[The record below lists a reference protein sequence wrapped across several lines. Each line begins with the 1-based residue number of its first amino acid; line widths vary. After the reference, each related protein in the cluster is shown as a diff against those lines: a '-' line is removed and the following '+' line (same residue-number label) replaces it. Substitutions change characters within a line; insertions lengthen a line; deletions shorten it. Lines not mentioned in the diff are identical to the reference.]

1 MQNERKAVTRL
12 TLDLQLG
19 DVQKSFGLTK
29 GDVNRRLEFTLI
41 DGGRPFEIPGN
52 WTAWLVGTKP
62 DETELKLGCVVERGR
77 VIYDLASGNQLSA
90 CEGYFPIWLTIFN
103 EAGEEVYSPGVGVDV
118 RPGPKTMNSEDQ
130 NTAIAELI
138 ANVNRTQEEVGGIQA
153 RLPELAREVQLSTLT
168 IPKNQWEDGDP
179 KLAYGN
185 VGGLFASSDTT
196 ASRKVSI
203 LLLPVDNAT
212 RVESRSIGIEVTHVA
227 PIPSGGYVTIFLSRA
242 GEAPT
247 MDLKYVVI
255 AFSEPNETGEAFTV
269 SAGFIGIG
277 ASSTDQL
284 EADVEA
290 LEEDVKDNKR
300 NISQIQESIQ
310 NTPGT
315 ETYVGST
322 PPEKDSYSLWVDTSV
337 NPAQIKY
344 KTEVGTW
351 VVAAG
356 GGGGGGGGSGDMELV
371 NKDDWI
377 TKTVALGASCV
388 INLSWS
394 SKVSGKPT
402 GNGTMRIMVNG
413 ASKLTREVAQG
424 SVSPD
429 IGAYLKAGDNVVD
442 ITISDSRGNSST
454 LNLTVN
460 AVSLSITCSLD
471 DSTAYTGDI
480 PILYKPVGEVEKTVH
495 FLIDGS
501 EIDTRVVTA
510 SNRDQPYTIPAQA
523 HGSHVFEVYFDA
535 VIDGKTVPSNRER
548 FDLICYEEGNTTPII
563 TTTFLGGT
571 FTQYATVPINYIVY
585 TWGQQTSEVK
595 LMDGETVVQTY
606 PAVDRTRQLW
616 PYKATE
622 FGQKNLSIVSGE
634 TVKPI
639 SLTVTEST
647 VKAEAETA
655 NLQLYLSSEG
665 RSNNEENP
673 LTWSYEGVNAQ
684 MTGFNM
690 KSDLWQEDDEGN
702 TVLRVSGDARVNI
715 PFNIFGADFRTFG
728 KTIEIEFAT
737 RNVMNYDAVVLSCWS
752 GDRGIKIT
760 AQKAL
765 LKSERSEIFTQ
776 YKEDEHVR
784 VAFVVEKQAENR
796 LLAIYINGI
805 MSGVVQYPEIDNFA
819 QSPPVGITIGS
830 NDCTVDIYN
839 IRVYGNNLT
848 RYQIVDNWI
857 ADTQDVDTLI
867 DRDTRNDV
875 FDAYGNIAVAKLPK
889 DLPYMVVNAAKYEDL
904 PQTETDEKTVSGFYK
919 DPLHPER
926 SFTFENAIMEI
937 QGTSSLTYPRKN
949 YRFKFKGGLV
959 VNGKLVYD
967 YKLRPTS
974 YPTNVFTFKA
984 DHASSEGANNVELA
998 MLYNETCPVK
1008 TPPQLVDPRVR
1019 QGIEGY
1025 PCVMFYYDG
1034 TNYRFVGKY
1043 NFNNDKSTAEVYGFK
1058 TGDESWEIRTNNTD
1072 MALWKDDNF
1081 AGNAWENTFEA
1092 RYPKNSKNVTN
1103 LQALATWLKST
1114 DTTAVDTEEEKAAR
1128 LQKFKDEFENWFH
1141 KDAMIYNYI
1150 FTEMFLLMDN
1160 RAKNAFPTRYS
1171 EKDANG
1177 DNTSKWLILPYD
1189 YDSAIGINN
1198 LGQLT
1203 YGYHLE
1209 DTDLVGGHPVFNGQN
1224 SVLFVNIR
1232 LAFGEEIKTTYQKVR
1247 DDPSFDYK
1255 TIEKRFEDHQSVWGE
1270 SIFNEDARFKYIEPL
1285 IEDGDEDQLPRLQG
1299 SKEEQRKWWLYNR
1312 FRYLDSKYEAGD
1324 SLKDYIKIRT
1334 YDVADIN
1341 VTPYADI
1348 YAAARFNDDVVK
1360 VRALRAKDEQGNDV
1374 HYTLQNPMSNGQE
1387 ADVLIYSASQLSD
1400 VGDLSGL
1407 KALEA
1412 NFSSATRLSRLKIG
1426 SSAAGYDN
1434 PNLKKLSVGNLTL
1447 LKNLDVRN
1455 CSALAQSVDLSGCAN
1470 IEHVY
1475 FDGTA
1480 VTGVDLPNGGIL
1492 KTLHL
1497 PATVTSLVICNH
1509 RQLTD
1514 FVLPSYANIT
1524 TLRLE
1529 NMSGTVVDSK
1539 AILQAMPTGSRVRL
1553 IGIDW
1558 TVGSVEEIY
1567 SLYDKLDTCTG
1578 LDVNGNN
1585 EAKAEVS
1592 GTIHVDMVSKVNL
1605 AEFADRYPNVTIE
1618 YERLVGLVQYL
1629 DGDEVVLRQLVD
1641 VGGAVPVPTTPKKE
1655 STAQYTYTFKG
1666 WSTDGVTTTVIPG
1679 YMGSEDLTFYAIW
1692 TATLRYYTIKFV
1704 NGTTTK
1710 SKTYYYGEL
1719 PVYDGTPE
1727 YTGTDGEYD
1736 FSGWE
1741 PEIEPV
1747 TGDATYTAQFVPR
1760 QNLLSTMSWDEISAI
1775 SAEGTAANYFRIG
1788 DAKEVT
1794 VNGTIGTVT
1803 LNVTMYVYIIGF
1815 DHNEELEG
1823 KGIHFAMFKNA
1834 EYKGRNIALI
1844 DDSYQYAAKDGTKIF
1859 NINHW
1864 NGGVW
1869 YSDGGW
1875 AACDMRYDILGSTNI
1890 PPADYG
1896 SVKSKNAVGYDPS
1909 ETCATSPVAN
1919 TLMSALP
1926 VELRAVMKPMTKY
1939 SDNVGRASNKEENV
1953 TATIDYLPLPA
1964 EFELVGSRTN
1974 ANQYEQ
1980 SKQQQYEYYAN
1991 GNIFRCL
1998 DMSLSK
2004 YVDCW
2009 TRSQHSQSSSYFVAY
2024 SASSTRQSLTSSY
2037 ALAPIFKV

>member
-1 MQNERKAVTRL
+1 MSDKYTIQKTSPQMREAIRRNTAAALPDRPSAMGLKPHEIRAALFKAIISENGKGSIMDELDRIVDESNDILSGLFNFINLGSKYVT
-12 TLDLQLG
+12 TVKQ
-19 DVQKSFGLTK
+19 
-29 GDVNRRLEFTLI
+29 
-41 DGGRPFEIPGN
+41 
-52 WTAWLVGTKP
+52 
-62 DETELKLGCVVERGR
+62 
-77 VIYDLASGNQLSA
+77 
-90 CEGYFPIWLTIFN
+90 LTIQPTVWSVADGKGKAKVFIPETDTN
-103 EAGEEVYSPGVGVDV
+103 AVSFLVPADENTRVMATTVG
-118 RPGPKTMNSEDQ
+118 
-130 NTAIAELI
+130 L
-138 ANVNRTQEEVGGIQA
+138 
-153 RLPELAREVQLSTLT
+153 
-168 IPKNQWEDGDP
+168 
-179 KLAYGN
+179 
-185 VGGLFASSDTT
+185 
-196 ASRKVSI
+196 SI
-203 LLLPVDNAT
+203 LLDTFDETDGSVFIQAEKMNSTPGVMRFTCFAIRARELLEEGETAGTYAPAISFVGIASGSGSGETQSAPSSIYVGATPPVD
-212 RVESRSIGIEVTHVA
+212 GIYT
-227 PIPSGGYVTIFLSRA
+227 
-242 GEAPT
+242 
-247 MDLKYVVI
+247 
-255 AFSEPNETGEAFTV
+255 
-269 SAGFIGIG
+269 
-277 ASSTDQL
+277 
-284 EADVEA
+284 
-290 LEEDVKDNKR
+290 
-300 NISQIQESIQ
+300 
-310 NTPGT
+310 
-315 ETYVGST
+315 
-322 PPEKDSYSLWVDTSV
+322 LWVDTSA
-337 NPAQIKY
+337 NPAVIKY
-344 KTEVGTW
+344 RTELGTW
-351 VVAAG
+351 VTAA
-356 GGGGGGGGSGDMELV
+356 GGGGGGGSGDMELV

-402 GNGTMRIMVNG
+402 GNGTMRIIVNG

-454 LNLTVN
+454 LSLTVN

-563 TTTFLGGT
+563 TTTFRGGT

-595 LMDGETVVQTY
+595 LMDGDTVVQTY

-622 FGQKNLSIVSGE
+622 YGQKNLSIVSGE

-639 SLTVTEST
+639 SITVTESP
-647 VKAEAETA
+647 VKVEAETA
-655 NLQLYLSSEG
+655 NLELYLSSEG
-665 RSNNEENP
+665 RNNNEEDP
-673 LTWSYEGVNAQ
+673 LHLSYGGIKALL
-684 MTGFNM
+684 TGFNM

-715 PFNIFGADFRTFG
+715 PFNIFGTDFRTFG

-765 LKSERSEIFTQ
+765 LKSERSEISTQ

-784 VAFVVEKQAENR
+784 VAFVVEKLAEHR

-805 MSGVVQYPEIDNFA
+805 MSGVVQYPEGDNFA
-819 QSPPVGITIGS
+819 QSSPVGITIGS
-830 NDCTVDIYN
+830 NDCTVDVYN

-857 ADTQDVDTLI
+857 ADTQDVDTMI
-867 DRDTRNDV
+867 DRYTRNDV
-875 FDAYGNIAVAKLPK
+875 FDAYGNIAVAKLPQ

-904 PQTETDEKTVSGFYK
+904 PQTETDEKIVSGFYI

-959 VNGKLVYD
+959 VNGKLAYD

-974 YPTNVFTFKA
+974 YPTDVFTFKA
-984 DHASSEGANNVELA
+984 DHASSEGTNNVELA

-1008 TPPQLVDPRVR
+1008 TPPQLADPRVR

-1034 TNYRFVGKY
+1034 TNYHFVGKY
-1043 NFNNDKSTAEVYGFK
+1043 NFNNDKSTAEVFGFK

-1081 AGNAWENTFEA
+1081 AGNAWETTFEA

-1160 RAKNAFPTRYS
+1160 RAKNAFPTRYT

-1177 DNTSKWLILPYD
+1177 NDTSRWLILPYD

-1224 SVLFVNIR
+1224 SVLYVNIR
-1232 LAFGEEIKTTYQKVR
+1232 LGFEEEIKTTYQRIR
-1247 DDPSFDYK
+1247 DDPAFDYK

-1285 IEDGDEDQLPRLQG
+1285 TENRDEDQLPRLQG

-1360 VRALRAKDEQGNDV
+1360 VRALRAKDEEGNDV

-1447 LKNLDVRN
+1447 LKELDVRN

-1470 IEHVY
+1470 IEHAY

-1480 VTGVDLPNGGIL
+1480 ITGVDLPNGGIL

-1497 PATVTSLVICNH
+1497 PGTVTSLVIMNH

-1514 FVLPSYANIT
+1514 FVLPSYSGIT

-1558 TVGSVEEIY
+1558 TANSVEDIY
-1567 SLYDKLDTCTG
+1567 SLYDKLDACTG
-1578 LDVNGNN
+1578 LDENGKNTD
-1585 EAKAEVS
+1585 KAVVS
-1592 GTIHVDMVSKVNL
+1592 GTIHVDMVSQSDLDEL
-1605 AEFADRYPNVTIE
+1605 AARYPNVVID
-1618 YERLVGLVQYL
+1618 YNVIASLIQFM
-1629 DGDEVVLRQLVD
+1629 DGDKVISRQVVP
-1641 VGGAVPVPTTPKKE
+1641 VGGKINVPANPTRE
-1655 STAQYTYTFKG
+1655 STAQYTYRFDG
-1666 WSTDGVTTTVIPG
+1666 WGYDDKNITIVPSTATGG
-1679 YMGSEDLTFYAIW
+1679 DLTFYAVY
-1692 TATLRYYTIKFV
+1692 TATVNRYTIRFL
-1704 NGTTTK
+1704 NGTK
-1710 SKTYYYGEL
+1710 VEQSESLPYGEL
-1719 PVYDGTPE
+1719 PVYKGEEPK
-1727 YTGTDGEYD
+1727 YTGEGAASFT
-1736 FSGWE
+1736 GWS
-1741 PEIEPV
+1741 PEIVPV
-1747 TGDATYTAQFVPR
+1747 TGAADYVAEFVAR
-1760 QNLLSTMSWDEISAI
+1760 KSLEEYSWAEISAM
-1775 SAEGTAANYFRIG
+1775 SADGTAANYLDVG
-1788 DAKEVT
+1788 DTKGIIVS
-1794 VNGTIGTVT
+1794 GTVGT
-1803 LNVTMYVYIIGF
+1803 LEINQALYVYIIGF

-1823 KGIHFAMFKNA
+1823 NGIHFGTFKSAASN
-1834 EYKGRNIALI
+1834 GI
-1844 DDSYQYAAKDGTKIF
+1844 DLCLVDSKNGSSDTSGMKYF
-1859 NINHW
+1859 NMNHW
-1864 NGGVW
+1864 GN
-1869 YSDGGW
+1869 YNYGGW
-1875 AACDMRYDILGSTNI
+1875 AGCDMRYDILGSTDKA
-1890 PPADYG
+1890 PSGYG
-1896 SVKSKNAVGYDPS
+1896 AAKTTSVVGYDPS
-1909 ETCATSPVAN
+1909 STCATSPVAN
-1919 TLMSALP
+1919 TLMAALP
-1926 VELRAVMKPMTKY
+1926 ADLRAVMKPMTKY
-1939 SDNVGRASNKEENV
+1939 SNNTGNLGDTEAKV
-1953 TATIDYLPLPA
+1953 TVTTDYLPLLA
-1964 EFELVGSRTN
+1964 EFEIFGARSQ
-1974 ANQYEQ
+1974 ANSYEQ
-1980 SKQQQYEYYAN
+1980 NKQKQY
-1991 GNIFRCL
+1991 
-1998 DMSLSK
+1998 D
-2004 YVDCW
+2004 
-2009 TRSQHSQSSSYFVAY
+2009 YFVAGNSEKKY
-2024 SASSTRQSLTSSY
+2024 NHSSTGSAVDWWERSAFYNDGKSFCRVYTSGAANNGNVYRASGI
-2037 ALAPIFKV
+2037 APIFKV

>member
-52 WTAWLVGTKP
+52 WTVWLVGTKP

-90 CEGYFPIWLTIFN
+90 CEGYFQIWLTIFN
-103 EAGEEVYSPGVGVDV
+103 DAGEEVYSPGVGVDV
-118 RPGPKTMNSEDQ
+118 RPGPNTMNSEDQ

-138 ANVNRTQEEVGGIQA
+138 ANVNRTQEEVGEIQA
-153 RLPELAREVQLSTLT
+153 RLPELAREVRLSTLT
-168 IPKNQWEDGDP
+168 ITKNQWEDSDP
-179 KLAYGN
+179 KYATATLPN
-185 VGGLFASSDTT
+185 VEFGENTSTT
-196 ASRKVSI
+196 SYSA

-212 RVESRSIGIEVTHVA
+212 RIESRSIDIFVNATYMDSIGIVNIVFE
-227 PIPSGGYVTIFLSRA
+227 RA

-255 AFSEPNETGEAFTV
+255 AFTEPNETGEAFAV

-495 FLIDGS
+495 FLIDGV

-563 TTTFLGGT
+563 TTTFRGGT

-595 LMDGETVVQTY
+595 LMDGDTVVQTY

-622 FGQKNLSIVSGE
+622 YGQKNLSIVSGE

-639 SLTVTEST
+639 SMTVTEST
-647 VKAEAETA
+647 VKVEAETA

-684 MTGFNM
+684 MTGFNL
-690 KSDLWQEDDEGN
+690 KSDGWQPDDDGN
-702 TVLRVSGDARVNI
+702 TALRVLGDARVNI
-715 PFNIFGADFRTFG
+715 PFNIFGTDFRTFG

-752 GDRGIKIT
+752 GERGIKVT

-765 LKSERSEIFTQ
+765 LKSEQSEVFTQ
-776 YKEDEHVR
+776 YKEEEHIR
-784 VAFVVEKQAENR
+784 VAFTVEKSAENR

-805 MSGVVQYPEIDNFA
+805 MSGVVQYPSGDNFS
-819 QSPPVGITIGS
+819 QSVPVGISIGS
-830 NDCTVDIYN
+830 NDCTVDVYN

-857 ADTQDVDTLI
+857 ADTQDVDTMI
-867 DRDTRNDV
+867 DRYTRNDV
-875 FDAYGNIAVAKLPK
+875 FDDYGNVALSKLPT
-889 DLPYMVVNAAKYEDL
+889 DVPYLVVNAAKYEDL
-904 PQTETDEKTVSGFYK
+904 PQTKGDKKTVSGSYV

-926 SFTFENAIMEI
+926 SFTFQVAEI
-937 QGTSSLTYPRKN
+937 DVQGTSSATYPRKN
-949 YRFKFKGGLV
+949 YKIKFKGGLV
-959 VNGKLVYD
+959 MNGKLVYE
-967 YKLRPTS
+967 YALRPTS
-974 YPTNVFTFKA
+974 YPTDTFTFKA
-984 DHASSEGANNVELA
+984 DVASSEGANNVELA

-1008 TPPQLVDPRVR
+1008 TPPQLADPRVR

-1025 PCVMFYYDG
+1025 PCLMFYYDG
-1034 TNYRFVGKY
+1034 TSYHFLGKY
-1043 NFNNDKSTAEVYGFK
+1043 NFNNDKGTEEVFGFK
-1058 TGDESWEIRTNNTD
+1058 TGDESWEILLNTTL
-1072 MALWKDDNF
+1072 MAVWKDDDF
-1081 AGNAWENTFEA
+1081 SGNAWKSTFEG
-1092 RYPKNSKNVTN
+1092 RYPDKSTDVER
-1103 LQALATWLKST
+1103 LSALSTWLKST
-1114 DTTAVDTEEEKAAR
+1114 DTTAVDTEEEKAER
-1128 LQKFKDEFENWFH
+1128 LAKFKEEFADWFNL
-1141 KDAMIYNYI
+1141 DAMLYNYL
-1150 FTEMFLLMDN
+1150 FTEMFLMVDN
-1160 RAKNAFPTRYS
+1160 RAKNAFPTRYN
-1171 EKDANG
+1171 A
-1177 DNTSKWLILPYD
+1177 DNKWLILPYD
-1189 YDSAIGINN
+1189 YDSAMGINN
-1198 LGQLT
+1198 EGELKF
-1203 YGYHLE
+1203 GYELE
-1209 DTDLVGGHPVFNGQN
+1209 DTDLIGGDYVYNGQE
-1224 SVLFVNIR
+1224 SVLYVNIR
-1232 LAFGEEIKTTYQKVR
+1232 LAFGDELAEMYRELRKNPAFSYAA
-1247 DDPSFDYK
+1247 
-1255 TIEKRFEDHQSVWGE
+1255 IEKRFEDHQAVWGE
-1270 SIFNEDARFKYIEPL
+1270 SIFNEDARFKYIDPL
-1285 IEDGDEDQLPRLQG
+1285 VNQGDSTYLPMLQG
-1299 SKEEQRKWWLYNR
+1299 AKAEQRKWWLYNR
-1312 FRYLDSKYEAGD
+1312 FRYMDSKYQAGD
-1324 SLKDYIKIRT
+1324 SLTDFIKVRT
-1334 YDVADIN
+1334 YDVADIQI
-1341 VTPYADI
+1341 TPYADI
-1348 YAAARFNDDVVK
+1348 YAAAKFDSIVVK
-1360 VRALRAKDEQGNDV
+1360 ERALRSYGAT
-1374 HYTLQNPMSNGQE
+1374 TLKNPLYAGRD
-1387 ADVLIYSASQLSD
+1387 ADVIIYSASQIADL
-1400 VGDLSGL
+1400 GDLSGL
-1407 KALEA
+1407 KLGQA
-1412 NFSSATRLSRLKIG
+1412 NFSAATRLSSLKVG
-1426 SSAAGYDN
+1426 DAASTYQN
-1434 PNLKKLSVGNLTL
+1434 TNMTNLTVGNLAL
-1447 LKNLDVRN
+1447 LKELDVRN

-1470 IEHVY
+1470 IERAY

-1480 VTGVDLPNGGIL
+1480 ITGVDLPNGGIL

-1497 PATVTSLVICNH
+1497 PATVTSLVIMNH

-1514 FVLPSYANIT
+1514 FVLPSYSGIT

-1529 NMSGTVVDSK
+1529 NMSGTPVDSK

-1558 TVGSVEEIY
+1558 TVDSVEDIY
-1567 SLYDKLDTCTG
+1567 TLYDKLDTCRG
-1578 LDVNGNN
+1578 LDENGNN
-1585 EAKAEVS
+1585 TDKAVVS
-1592 GTIHVDMVSKVNL
+1592 GTVHVDMVSQYDITQL
-1605 AEFADRYPNVTIE
+1605 AARYPNVTID
-1618 YERLVGLVQYL
+1618 YKRIGNMATFISDGVVFARKAIAVGAHI
-1629 DGDEVVLRQLVD
+1629 D
-1641 VGGAVPVPTTPKKE
+1641 APSSNPTKE
-1655 STAQYTYTFKG
+1655 STVQYNYTFKG
-1666 WSTDGVTTTVIPG
+1666 WSFDGVNVTPLGVMGEEDVTLYAVYNEVLREYTV
-1679 YMGSEDLTFYAIW
+1679 TF
-1692 TATLRYYTIKFV
+1692 F
-1704 NGTTTK
+1704 NGTTVLQTVGNVP
-1710 SKTYYYGEL
+1710 YG
-1719 PVYDGTPE
+1719 GTAI
-1727 YTGTDGEYD
+1727 YTGSTPVKDGVSNPAEYL
-1736 FSGWE
+1736 FTGWE
-1741 PEIEPV
+1741 PSPTNIKGDTSCYAVFEEPV
-1747 TGDATYTAQFVPR
+1747 TPEIVEITDDWDTILASIDDGTYKSKYHVGNYKPIQIGIEDHNMQIAAFDKDELADGSGKAAITWISVGLFYQSKMNGSASQ
-1760 QNLLSTMSWDEISAI
+1760 STTDDSGNEVYT
-1775 SAEGTAANYFRIG
+1775 EGTGVIGGWPKTALRANARAKISQLPVAIQNRI
-1788 DAKEVT
+1788 KEVNKTSVIADTNKQRAEIVSVET
-1794 VNGTIGTVT
+1794 VWIPSAREIFGNG
-1803 LNVTMYVYIIGF
+1803 
-1815 DHNEELEG
+1815 H
-1823 KGIHFAMFKNA
+1823 
-1834 EYKGRNIALI
+1834 
-1844 DDSYQYAAKDGTKIF
+1844 S
-1859 NINHW
+1859 
-1864 NGGVW
+1864 
-1869 YSDGGW
+1869 
-1875 AACDMRYDILGSTNI
+1875 
-1890 PPADYG
+1890 
-1896 SVKSKNAVGYDPS
+1896 
-1909 ETCATSPVAN
+1909 
-1919 TLMSALP
+1919 
-1926 VELRAVMKPMTKY
+1926 
-1939 SDNVGRASNKEENV
+1939 
-1953 TATIDYLPLPA
+1953 
-1964 EFELVGSRTN
+1964 
-1974 ANQYEQ
+1974 YEQ
-1980 SKQQQYEYYAN
+1980 SGVMYTALFSSAENRIKSWGSAARQWWLRTAEFSTDNYNAVSSDGSISKSMCVNRVCYAI
-1991 GNIFRCL
+1991 GFC
-1998 DMSLSK
+1998 
-2004 YVDCW
+2004 
-2009 TRSQHSQSSSYFVAY
+2009 T
-2024 SASSTRQSLTSSY
+2024 
-2037 ALAPIFKV
+2037 

>member
-19 DVQKSFGLTK
+19 DIQKSFGLTK

-90 CEGYFPIWLTIFN
+90 CEGYFQIWLTIFN

-118 RPGPKTMNSEDQ
+118 RPGPNTMNSEDQ

-138 ANVNRTQEEVGGIQA
+138 GKINGTQEEVGEIQA

-168 IPKNQWEDGDP
+168 ITKNQWEDSDP
-179 KLAYGN
+179 KIAIATLPNAEFGEN
-185 VGGLFASSDTT
+185 TSTT
-196 ASRKVSI
+196 SYSA

-212 RVESRSIGIEVTHVA
+212 RIESRSID
-227 PIPSGGYVTIFLSRA
+227 IFVKAAYMDSIGVVNIVFERE

-255 AFSEPNETGEAFTV
+255 AFTEPNETGEAFTV
-269 SAGFIGIG
+269 SAGFVGIG

-495 FLIDGS
+495 FLIDGV

-563 TTTFLGGT
+563 TTTFRGGT

-595 LMDGETVVQTY
+595 LMDGDTVVQTY

-616 PYKATE
+616 PYKAADY
-622 FGQKNLSIVSGE
+622 GQKNLAIVSGE

-639 SLTVTEST
+639 SLTVTERT

-655 NLQLYLSSEG
+655 NLKLYLSSEG
-665 RSNNEENP
+665 RSNNEETP

-684 MTGFNM
+684 MTGFNL
-690 KSDLWQEDDEGN
+690 KSDGWQPDDEGN
-702 TVLRVSGDARVNI
+702 TALRVLGDARVNI

-857 ADTQDVDTLI
+857 ADTQDVDTMI

-1025 PCVMFYYDG
+1025 PCVMFYFDG
-1034 TNYRFVGKY
+1034 TNYNFLGKY

-1081 AGNAWENTFEA
+1081 AGNAWENTFAA

-1160 RAKNAFPTRYS
+1160 RAKNAFPTRYT

-1177 DNTSKWLILPYD
+1177 NDTSRWLILPYD

-1232 LAFGEEIKTTYQKVR
+1232 LAFGEEIKTTYQSLR
-1247 DDPSFDYK
+1247 NDPAFAYNA
-1255 TIEKRFEDHQSVWGE
+1255 IEKRFEDHQSVWGE
-1270 SIFNEDARFKYIEPL
+1270 SIYNEDSRFKYIDPL

-1360 VRALRAKDEQGNDV
+1360 VRALRAKDEEGNDV

-1480 VTGVDLPNGGIL
+1480 ITGVDLPNGGIL

-1497 PATVTSLVICNH
+1497 PGTVTSLVIMNH

-1539 AILQAMPTGSRVRL
+1539 AILQAMPGGSRVRL
-1553 IGIDW
+1553 LGIDW
-1558 TVGSVEEIY
+1558 TVSSVEEIY
-1567 SLYDKLDTCTG
+1567 SLYDKLDTFRG
-1578 LDVNGNN
+1578 LDENGKN
-1585 EAKAEVS
+1585 EAKAVVS
-1592 GTIHVDMVSKVNL
+1592 GVIHVDMVSQSDLDEL
-1605 AEFADRYPNVTIE
+1605 AERYPNVTID
-1618 YERLVGLVQYL
+1618 YNAIASLVQFI
-1629 DGDEVVLRQLVD
+1629 DGDKVISRQVLP
-1641 VGGAVPVPTTPKKE
+1641 VGGKITVPANPTRE
-1655 STAQYTYTFKG
+1655 NTAQYTYTFNG
-1666 WSTDGVTTTVIPG
+1666 WGYDDKNIIILPSTATG
-1679 YMGSEDLTFYAIW
+1679 EDLTFYAVY
-1692 TATLRYYTIKFV
+1692 TATVNRYTIRFL
-1704 NGTTTK
+1704 NGTK
-1710 SKTYYYGEL
+1710 VEQSESLHYGEL
-1719 PVYDGTPE
+1719 PVYKGMTPT
-1727 YTGTDGEYD
+1727 YTGEGSYMFT
-1736 FSGWE
+1736 GWN
-1741 PEIEPV
+1741 PEVEPV
-1747 TGDATYTAQFVPR
+1747 TGAVDYVAEFVVKKA
-1760 QNLLSTMSWDEISAI
+1760 LADYSWDEISAM
-1775 SAEGTAANYFRIG
+1775 SADGTAANYLAVGETKGI
-1788 DAKEVT
+1788 V
-1794 VNGTIGTVT
+1794 VSGTVGT
-1803 LNVTMYVYIIGF
+1803 LEIDTILYVYIIGF

-1823 KGIHFAMFKNA
+1823 KGIYFGTFKDASGTDVCLVDAN
-1834 EYKGRNIALI
+1834 YQKGSTDGAKYFNMNHKG
-1844 DDSYQYAAKDGTKIF
+1844 DSAA
-1859 NINHW
+1859 
-1864 NGGVW
+1864 
-1869 YSDGGW
+1869 GGW
-1875 AACDMRYDILGSTNI
+1875 AGCDLRYDILGSTDSA
-1890 PPADYG
+1890 PLGYG
-1896 SVKSKNAVGYDPS
+1896 AYPTTSRVGYNASP
-1909 ETCATSPVAN
+1909 TCATNPVEN
-1919 TLMSALP
+1919 TLIAALP
-1926 VELRAVMKPMTKY
+1926 ADLRAVMKPMTTYADSKG
-1939 SDNVGRASNKEENV
+1939 DKSNAEENV
-1953 TATIDYLPLPA
+1953 TASVDYLPLLA
-1964 EFELVGSRTN
+1964 EFEIFGVRQN
-1974 ANQYEQ
+1974 ANQYEKNWQ
-1980 SKQQQYEYYAN
+1980 AQYSYYAAGKSKSKKKHSSTSSSADWRVRSAYN
-1991 GNIFRCL
+1991 GNYSYAFCGVT
-1998 DMSLSK
+1998 SLG
-2004 YVDCW
+2004 
-2009 TRSQHSQSSSYFVAY
+2009 SYAGQN
-2024 SASSTRQSLTSSY
+2024 ANQSLG
-2037 ALAPIFKV
+2037 LAPIFKV